1 MYKQFS
7 LLLLLLLSFTVS
19 ISGQQVALK
28 TNVLF
33 LAPASPNAGVE
44 ISIGKKFSVDIWGTY
59 NPWMFNNKMHLN
71 FYLAQPELRYWFCRK
86 FEGHFIGLHGHYGR
100 FDIGQIPFIPNL
112 QQHELRGTL
121 YGGGLSYGYHWAIG
135 RHWGLEA
142 TIGGGYARME
152 YTRYKCA
159 ECAEPTGFYTRSYI
173 GPTRAG
179 LSIIYFLR

>member
-33 LAPASPNAGVE
+33 MATASPNAGVE
-44 ISIGKKFSVDIWGTY
+44 IGIGKKFSVDIWGAY
-59 NPWMFNNKMHLN
+59 NPWKFNNKMHLN
-71 FYLAQPELRYWFCRK
+71 FYLAQPEVLYWFCRK
-86 FEGHFIGLHGHYGR
+86 FEGHFIGLHGHYGH
-100 FDIGQIPFIPNL
+100 FDIGQ
-112 QQHELRGTL
+112 
-121 YGGGLSYGYHWAIG
+121 IG

-159 ECAEPTGFYTRSYI
+159 ECAEPTGYYTRSYI